1 MMFAHSL
8 PAFHTSLRIL
18 CAGKSVITFPKTT
31 VTTTT
36 TKTIT
41 KGGG

>member
-8 PAFHTSLRIL
+8 PAFHTTLRAL
-18 CAGKSVITFPKTT
+18 CAGISVITFSKTT

-36 TKTIT
+36 TKT
-41 KGGG
+41 KGG